1 MNSKQGVA
9 AETVDDLVR
18 LWESQPSEASLNA
31 EWYLGLGVKALEF
44 GHPSLAYDILNRG
57 LSRYPNHAAL
67 TYRAALALARA
78 GSFRSATEL
87 VNPLLASL
95 ATDDA
100 LYQETLSLAGRL
112 AKDCYQKLTDRAAR
126 REAAQESA
134 ARYQT
139 AFARTQ
145 DYFPGINAAT
155 MSVLGGDHRS
165 GRKIAEQVLATCL
178 DLAQDA
184 DEQDYWLAAT
194 LGEAQLLLGRD
205 DEAAQWYEKAT
216 RTAGDRAGDIASM
229 RRQVRLLSEVISID
243 PAVLQALDIPKVVA
257 FAGHMNDRPGAK
269 LTRFPAALEPQ
280 VCTGIRAALDRYG
293 AEIGYASAACG
304 ADIIFLEE
312 MLARGGQI
320 HIALP
325 FNREDFVKT
334 SVAFAGNDWVER
346 FERVISNA
354 TAVTHATTEGYLGDD
369 ILFQYTGDLVNE
381 MALLRAEQLA
391 IDPLMLAVLDPDA
404 PVKSGGTADN
414 LSRWRKLGKPAEI
427 IDLARIHR
435 EAVNPSDDPA
445 DDEPPDSAAAAA
457 ESQSARDIRTM
468 LFADVVGFSKLR
480 EEAAPSFFVE
490 FLGQIAEVIKLSDPR
505 PAACNT
511 WGDGLFIVFDAVA
524 AAADFALRLRDM
536 VVENDWT
543 RAGLPS
549 DTNIRIAVHAG
560 PVYRAYDPI
569 IERDNYFG
577 AHVNRAARIEPV
589 TTPGSVFVSE
599 QTACLLAA
607 QGSRGFACDYLGVM
621 DFAKQFGSGALYR
634 LRRTDEIE

>member
-1 MNSKQGVA
+1 MNSKQGITP
-9 AETVDDLVR
+9 ETVDDLIR
-18 LWESQPSEASLNA
+18 LWESHEGEASLNA
-31 EWYLGLGVKALEF
+31 EWYLVLGIKALEF
-44 GHPSLAYDILNRG
+44 GHPSLAYDILNCG
-57 LSRYPNHAAL
+57 LSLYPTHAGL

-95 ATDDA
+95 AENDA
-100 LYQETLSLAGRL
+100 LYQDTLSLAGRL
-112 AKDCYQKLTDRAAR
+112 AKDCYQKLTDRGAR
-126 REAAQESA
+126 QAAAQESA
-134 ARYQT
+134 SRYQT

-155 MSVLGGDHRS
+155 MSVLSGDNRT
-165 GRKIAEQVLATCL
+165 GRKIADQVLATCL
-178 DLAQDA
+178 DLAEGA
-184 DEQDYWLAAT
+184 DEEDYWLAAT
-194 LGEAQLLLGRD
+194 VGEAHLLLGRD
-205 DEAAQWYEKAT
+205 EEAAQWYEKAT
-216 RTAGDRAGDIASM
+216 RTAGDRVGDVASM

-243 PAVLQALDIPKVVA
+243 AAVLQALDIPKVVA
-257 FAGHMNDRPGAK
+257 FAGHMIDRPGSKA
-269 LTRFPAALEPQ
+269 TRFPPALEPQ
-280 VCTGIRAALDRYG
+280 VRTGIREALDRYG

-312 MLARGGQI
+312 MLARGAQI

-325 FNREDFVKT
+325 FRREDFVKT
-334 SVAFAGNDWVER
+334 SIEFSGPDWVER
-346 FERVISNA
+346 FERVISSA

-369 ILFQYTGDLVNE
+369 ILFQYTGDLVNG

-414 LSRWRKLGKPAEI
+414 LSRWRRLGKPAEI
-427 IDLARIHR
+427 IDLAQIQR
-435 EAVNPSDDPA
+435 EAVIANGDPA
-445 DDEPPDSAAAAA
+445 DDGPVDISTAAAAP
-457 ESQSARDIRTM
+457 QSARAIRTM

-490 FLGQIAEVIKLSDPR
+490 FLGQIAEVIKVSDPR
-505 PAACNT
+505 PVACNT

-621 DFAKQFGSGALYR
+621 DFAKQYGSGALYR

>member
-1 MNSKQGVA
+1 
-9 AETVDDLVR
+9 
-18 LWESQPSEASLNA
+18 
-31 EWYLGLGVKALEF
+31 
-44 GHPSLAYDILNRG
+44 
-57 LSRYPNHAAL
+57 
-67 TYRAALALARA
+67 
-78 GSFRSATEL
+78 
-87 VNPLLASL
+87 
-95 ATDDA
+95 
-100 LYQETLSLAGRL
+100 
-112 AKDCYQKLTDRAAR
+112 
-126 REAAQESA
+126 
-134 ARYQT
+134 
-139 AFARTQ
+139 
-145 DYFPGINAAT
+145 
-155 MSVLGGDHRS
+155 
-165 GRKIAEQVLATCL
+165 
-178 DLAQDA
+178 
-184 DEQDYWLAAT
+184 
-194 LGEAQLLLGRD
+194 
-205 DEAAQWYEKAT
+205 
-216 RTAGDRAGDIASM
+216 M
-229 RRQVRLLSEVISID
+229 R
-243 PAVLQALDIPKVVA
+243 
-257 FAGHMNDRPGAK
+257 
-269 LTRFPAALEPQ
+269 
-280 VCTGIRAALDRYG
+280 TGIREALDRYG

-312 MLARGGQI
+312 MLAHGAQI

-325 FNREDFVKT
+325 FRREDFVKT
-334 SVAFAGNDWVER
+334 SIEFAGPDWVER
-346 FERVISNA
+346 FERVISSA

-369 ILFQYTGDLVNE
+369 ILFQYTGDLVNG

-414 LSRWRKLGKPAEI
+414 LSRWRRLGKPAEI
-427 IDLARIHR
+427 IDLAQIQR
-435 EAVNPSDDPA
+435 EAVIANGDPA
-445 DDEPPDSAAAAA
+445 DDGPVDISTAAAAP
-457 ESQSARDIRTM
+457 QSARAIRTM

-490 FLGQIAEVIKLSDPR
+490 FLGQIAEVIKVSDPR
-505 PAACNT
+505 PVACNT

-621 DFAKQFGSGALYR
+621 DFAKQYGSGALYR